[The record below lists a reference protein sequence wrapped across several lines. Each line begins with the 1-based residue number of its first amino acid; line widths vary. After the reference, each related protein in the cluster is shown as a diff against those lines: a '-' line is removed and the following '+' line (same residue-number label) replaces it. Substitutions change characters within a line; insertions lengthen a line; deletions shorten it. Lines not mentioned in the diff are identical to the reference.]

1 MASSSG
7 NGSGRKRSKPSGESS
22 NSKEL
27 SLKAEEYWH
36 LSYLQK
42 CTELDQ
48 EQIRYAEK
56 ESECSGLRRRV
67 HELEKLII
75 TNKIA
80 LLKQKAQGS
89 EKALVSYRQTLAQNL
104 ELQSLDSYI
113 VDTETFALKHEKEL

>member
-1 MASSSG
+1 M
-7 NGSGRKRSKPSGESS
+7 
-22 NSKEL
+22 
-27 SLKAEEYWH
+27 
-36 LSYLQK
+36 
-42 CTELDQ
+42 
-48 EQIRYAEK
+48 
-56 ESECSGLRRRV
+56 

-113 VDTETFALKHEKEL
+113 VDTESFALKHEKEL